1 VTIPAN
7 IADTFVV
14 VKPDMTAESSQV
26 TDTFFSELNT
36 RYDEFRRHLLIS
48 SFSFDSD
55 WPTWE
60 MHPHGDEFVC
70 LLSGDV
76 ELRLRDAEGERSLR
90 LNSPGSF
97 VVVPQNTWHKALVL
111 EPASMI
117 FVTPGEGTENRE
129 EPLL

>member
-1 VTIPAN
+1 MTIPAN
-7 IADTFVV
+7 IANTFVV
-14 VKPDMTAESSQV
+14 VKPDMTAESSKV
-26 TDTFFSELNT
+26 TDTFFSELNI
-36 RYDEFRRHLLIS
+36 RYDEFKQHLLIS

-76 ELRLRDAEGERSLR
+76 ELQLRDADGERSLR

-111 EPASMI
+111 EPARMI
-117 FVTPGEGTENRE
+117 FVPAGEGTVKRE